1 MAAMSAD
8 SRALFTMP
16 PGSPFLERLA
26 AALLADPAL
35 GGRFAGAPEL
45 ADITILLPTR
55 RAVRAL
61 GEAFLRAS
69 GGAALILPTIR
80 TLGDVD
86 EDDLILDPKGMG
98 ADALGLPPAMPALER
113 QLRLARMIV
122 EGRGEDEARA
132 LALAADLGRFLDMG
146 LTEGVDLG
154 ALANLVPDEFADHWQ
169 VTLEFLKLLTAAWP
183 DEMER
188 LGFMEQAER
197 RNRLIRA
204 QADLWRAHPPQA
216 PVIAA
221 GSTGSIP
228 ATADLLKVVASL
240 PSGAVVLPGLDLD
253 LDEESWAVIGEPGTA
268 SHPQYGMSKLLR
280 HLEATR
286 ADVAFWPGAETAQ
299 KTAAR
304 GRILSE
310 AMRPA
315 ETTERWRARLAG
327 MKKQAREALDGLTLI
342 EAASERDEAGAI
354 ALLMREVLET
364 PAKTAALVTP
374 DRKLARRVAMELRR
388 WKIEVDDSGGEP
400 LARTPPMAF
409 LRLVMTMIA
418 EDFAPVALLACLKH
432 PLASAGEESARFR
445 ARVRAMERLILRGP
459 RPAPG
464 IEGMRMACMAERQ
477 AREESG
483 RISAAFDRDLAETIN
498 MLDRVEHDA
507 LPMLEAWRA
516 DAPLEA
522 LVGAHI
528 ETAERLAATATEAGA
543 DRLWAREEGEA
554 AATFIRE
561 LIDAA
566 PAFGTLD
573 AKSYP
578 RFFDQLAEGRVLRPR
593 WGRHPRLFI
602 WGPLEARLQ
611 HADRIILGGLNE
623 GTWPAEAGIDP
634 WLNRP
639 MRAALGIDPPERRI
653 GLAAHDFVEGAS
665 AAEAVLTRAAKVEGA
680 PTVASRWWLRL
691 ASVLTGLGEEKAP
704 LAPHWAHWAH
714 DLDRPA
720 AKIDPVRPRP
730 RPPLAARPTQFSVTE
745 IETLIRDPYAIYAK
759 KILKLRVLDP
769 LDADIAAAERGTIVH
784 KALEKFVSAFP
795 EALPDHARAKLIEI
809 GEEVFQSAMERPGVA
824 AFWWPRFQRIAR
836 WMVEYEREHRG
847 EIARSYPEAA
857 GEIEIKGLARPVRLT
872 GKADRID
879 RMKDGTLS
887 IADYKTGSVPSKKQ
901 VESGLAPQ
909 LPLEAA
915 MAARGGFQ
923 EKAGLPEARA
933 SRLVYLRLT
942 GGETAG
948 EERVIPDP
956 GGDLAEDI
964 YARLVDLLKQYEDEV
979 TPYLSR
985 PRPMF
990 TSRFGDYDH
999 LARVKEWSAS
1009 GGEGE

>member
-1 MAAMSAD
+1 MPAD
-8 SRALFTMP
+8 SRTLFTMP
-16 PGSPFLERLA
+16 PGTPFLERLA
-26 AALLADPAL
+26 ATLLANPTL
-35 GGRFAGAPEL
+35 GGRFGASEL

-61 GEAFLRAS
+61 GEAFLRAG

-86 EDDLILDPKGMG
+86 EDDLVLDPKGMG
-98 ADALGLPPAMPALER
+98 AYALDLPPAMPPLER
-113 QLRLARMIV
+113 QLHLARMIV
-122 EGRGEDEARA
+122 AGRGEDETRA

-146 LTEGVDLG
+146 LTEGVDL
-154 ALANLVPDEFADHWQ
+154 ATLAHLVPDEFADHWQ
-169 VTLEFLKLLTAAWP
+169 ITLEFLKLLTAAWP
-183 DEMER
+183 HALEQ

-204 QADLWRAHPPQA
+204 QADLWRAHPPAA

-228 ATADLLKVVASL
+228 ATADLLKVIAAL
-240 PSGAVVLPGLDLD
+240 PNGAVVLPGLDLD
-253 LDEESWAVIGEPGTA
+253 LDAESWSVIGEPGTA

-280 HLEATR
+280 HLDAARE
-286 ADVAFWPGAETAQ
+286 DVALWPGSETE
-299 KTAAR
+299 TSPRAR
-304 GRILSE
+304 LLSE
-310 AMRPA
+310 ALRPA
-315 ETTERWRARLAG
+315 ETTERWRARLAA
-327 MKKQAREALDGLTLI
+327 MKKGASAAIDGLTMI
-342 EAASERDEAGAI
+342 EAVGERDEAGAI
-354 ALLMREVLET
+354 ALLMREAVET

-388 WKIEVDDSGGEP
+388 WKIDVDDSGGEP
-400 LARTPPMAF
+400 LAQTTPLTFM
-409 LRLVMTMIA
+409 RLVASMIA

-432 PLASAGEESARFR
+432 PLAAAGDEPAHFR
-445 ARVRAMERLILRGP
+445 AGVRAMERIVLRGP

-464 IEGMRMACMAERQ
+464 MAGLRIACAAEKQ

-483 RISAAFDRDLAETIN
+483 RAIAAFERDLADTRRL
-498 MLDRVEHDA
+498 LDMIEHVVSPMVEAWCDGAPLDA
-507 LPMLEAWRA
+507 LVRA
-516 DAPLEA
+516 HVD
-522 LVGAHI
+522 
-528 ETAERLAATATEAGA
+528 TAERLSATATEPGA
-543 DRLWAREEGEA
+543 SRLWAREEGEA
-554 AATFIRE
+554 AADFIRE
-561 LIDAA
+561 LIDAS
-566 PAFGTLD
+566 PAFGSLD

-578 RFFDQLAEGRVLRPR
+578 RFFDQLADGRVLRPR

-639 MRAALGIDPPERRI
+639 MRAALGLDPPERRI

-665 AAEAVLTRAAKVEGA
+665 AKEAILTRAAKVEGT

-691 ASVLTGLGEEKAP
+691 ASVLTGLGQEQAP
-704 LAPHWAHWAH
+704 RAPHWTLWVH
-714 DLDRPA
+714 DLDKPA

-730 RPPLAARPTQFSVTE
+730 TPPLDARPDRFSVTE

-759 KILKLRVLDP
+759 KILNLPVLDE
-769 LDADIAAAERGTIVH
+769 LDADIAAAERGMIVH
-784 KALEKFVSAFP
+784 KALEKFVAAFP
-795 EALPDHARAKLIEI
+795 EELPEHALQKLLEI
-809 GEEVFQSAMERPGVA
+809 GEGVFENAMERPGVT
-824 AFWWPRFQRIAR
+824 AFWWPRFRRIAR
-836 WMVEYEREHRG
+836 WMIEYERAYRPDVT
-847 EIARSYPEAA
+847 RSFAETL
-857 GEIEIKGLARPVRLT
+857 GEIEIGGLRRPVILR

-879 RMKDGTLS
+879 QMTDGTLS

-901 VESGLAPQ
+901 VEIGLSPQ

-915 MAARGGFQ
+915 MAVRGGFRD
-923 EKAGLPEARA
+923 KGLPEAPA

-942 GGETAG
+942 GGDTAG

-956 GGDLAEDI
+956 GGDLAEEI
-964 YARLVDLLKQYEDEV
+964 FALLVDLLKQYEDEA

-990 TSRFGDYDH
+990 TGRYGDYDH

>member
-8 SRALFTMP
+8 SRTLFTMP
-16 PGSPFLERLA
+16 PGAPFLERLA
-26 AALLADPAL
+26 ASLLSDPTL
-35 GGRFAGAPEL
+35 DGRFGAAEL

-61 GEAFLRAS
+61 GEAFLRAGS
-69 GGAALILPTIR
+69 GAALILPSIR

-86 EDDLILDPKGMG
+86 EDDLILDPKASP
-98 ADALGLPPAMPALER
+98 ADVLGLPPAMPALER
-113 QLRLARMIV
+113 QLRLARLIV
-122 EGRGEDEARA
+122 AGRGEDETRA

-154 ALANLVPDEFADHWQ
+154 ALGNLVPEEFADHWQ
-169 VTLEFLKLLTAAWP
+169 ITLEFLKLLTAAWP
-183 DEMER
+183 AELER

-204 QADLWRAHPPQA
+204 QADAWCRHPPAA

-240 PSGAVVLPGLDLD
+240 PNGAVVLPGLDLD
-253 LDEESWAVIGEPGTA
+253 LDEESWSVIGEPGTA

-280 HLEATR
+280 HLEAVR
-286 ADVAFWPGAETAQ
+286 ADVEFWPGSETPPNI
-299 KTAAR
+299 AAR
-304 GRILSE
+304 ARLLSE
-310 AMRPA
+310 ALRPA
-315 ETTERWRARLAG
+315 ETTERWRPRLAA
-327 MKKQAREALDGLTLI
+327 MKKEAGAALEGLTLI
-342 EAASERDEAGAI
+342 EAAGERDEAGAI
-354 ALLMREVLET
+354 ALAMREVLET
-364 PAKTAALVTP
+364 PEKTAALVTP

-388 WKIEVDDSGGEP
+388 WNIEVDDSGGEP
-400 LARTPPMAF
+400 LAQTPPLAF
-409 LRLVMTMIA
+409 MRLVATMIA

-432 PLASAGEESARFR
+432 PLAAAGEESARFR

-464 IEGMRMACMAERQ
+464 IAGMRMACTAERQ

-483 RISAAFDRDLAETIN
+483 RISAAFERDLAETII

-507 LPMLEAWRA
+507 LPMLEAWHA
-516 DAPLEA
+516 GAPLDT
-522 LVGAHI
+522 LVRAHI
-528 ETAERLAATATEAGA
+528 ETAERLSATATEPGA

-554 AATFIRE
+554 AADFIRE
-561 LIDAA
+561 LIDSAS
-566 PAFGTLD
+566 AFGPLD

-578 RFFDQLAEGRVLRPR
+578 RFFDQLMESRVLRPR
-593 WGRHPRLFI
+593 WGRHPRLSI

-611 HADRIILGGLNE
+611 HADRIVLGGLNE

-665 AAEAVLTRAAKVEGA
+665 AQETVLTRSAKVEGT

-691 ASVLTGLGEEKAP
+691 TSMLTGLGKEGAS
-704 LAPHWAHWAH
+704 LAPQWTVWARE
-714 DLDRPA
+714 LDKPLH
-720 AKIDPVRPRP
+720 KIDPVRPRP
-730 RPPLAARPTQFSVTE
+730 RPPLEARPDSFSVTE
-745 IETLIRDPYAIYAK
+745 IETLIRDPYAIYARK
-759 KILKLRVLDP
+759 VLNLRVLDD

-784 KALEKFVSAFP
+784 KALEKFVETFP
-795 EALPDHARAKLIEI
+795 ENLPDHALEKLIEI
-809 GEEVFQSAMERPGVA
+809 GAEVFAAALERPGVA

-836 WMVEYEREHRG
+836 WMVEYEREHRTG
-847 EIARSYPEAA
+847 VARSCAEAW
-857 GEIEIKGLARPVRLT
+857 GEIEIGGLQRPVLLR

-879 RMKDGTLS
+879 LMKDGTLS

-901 VESGLAPQ
+901 VEIGLAPQ

-915 MAARGGFQ
+915 MAARGGFRD
-923 EKAGLPEARA
+923 KTGLPEARA

-948 EERVIPDP
+948 EERVVSDP
-956 GGDLAEDI
+956 GGDLAEEI
-964 YARLVDLLKQYEDEV
+964 YGYLVDLLTQYEQET

-990 TSRFGDYDH
+990 TGRYGDYDH